1 MIKTPGL
8 KSTGATVTEAEIR
21 IQHQKIKEGVK
32 VAIAQ
37 ALERH
42 RRLGESIAVWQ
53 DGKVVIL
60 EANEIPPMRLK

>member
-1 MIKTPGL
+1 M
-8 KSTGATVTEAEIR
+8 TEAEIR

-37 ALERH
+37 ALKRH

-60 EANEIPPMRLK
+60 EADEIPLMRLK